1 MNDTTLYQRILGLGE
16 PWKVT
21 GVELSMEKG
30 EVVVRV
36 ATEEGAWA
44 CPECSERM
52 HINEKVTRRWRH
64 LDTCQ
69 LRTVIEADVPRV
81 RCREHGTQMVRVP
94 WAEPYGRFTA
104 LFEQVALLLM
114 RACSIS
120 AASRHLGI
128 SWDEVDHIKERAVR
142 RGLARKKPVPA
153 RAVRVDGK
161 SVGKGHGYV
170 TAVTRVPKDAKA
182 SVDYIAGGRD
192 EAALDA
198 YWRLP
203 STGPLGDIR
212 CASMDMWKPYI
223 ASASSALPGGAL
235 AVTHDPFR
243 LVQHMNRAVDAV
255 RRRERSRLGEA
266 SRKELKNTRFMWLYG
281 FESLPEK
288 WSKRMEAVK
297 DGATKAARAWRLK
310 ELFRAFCQ
318 CGDRAQ
324 ASAFFDDWHASA
336 VRCRLKSVVEFA
348 KMVKRRLPQVLNYF
362 IHKVTN
368 AFSEGINGIIQELI
382 GRARGYRNRERLKR
396 DIYFH
401 LGDLDMLPAIP
412 CNIQ

>member
-1 MNDTTLYQRILGLGE
+1 MNDATLYQQILGLE
-16 PWKVT
+16 KPWRVT

-30 EVVVRV
+30 EVVVKV
-36 ATEEGAWA
+36 ATEETVWA
-44 CPECSERM
+44 CPECSARM
-52 HINEKVTRRWRH
+52 HVNEKVTRRWRH

-69 LRTVIEADVPRV
+69 LKTLIEADVPRV
-81 RCREHGTQMVRVP
+81 RCPEHGTRMVRVP

-104 LFEQVALLLM
+104 LFERVALMLM
-114 RACSIS
+114 KSCSLS

-142 RGLARKKPVPA
+142 RGLARKRPVPA
-153 RAVRVDGK
+153 KAVCVDEK
-161 SVGKGHGYV
+161 SAGRGHEYV
-170 TAVTRVPKDAKA
+170 TVVTRVPEGG
-182 SVDYIAGGRD
+182 SPFVDYIADGRD

-198 YWRLP
+198 YWALP
-203 STGPLGDIR
+203 STGPLKDIR

-223 ASASSALPGGAL
+223 KSASAALPGGAL
-235 AVTHDPFR
+235 AVTHDPFH

-255 RRRERSRLGEA
+255 RRREQARLGEPA
-266 SRKELKNTRFMWLYG
+266 RRELKSTRFMWLYG

-288 WSKRMEAVK
+288 WAERMKAVK
-297 DGATKAARAWRLK
+297 DGATKTARAWRLK
-310 ELFRAFCQ
+310 ELFREFYR
-318 CGDRAQ
+318 CGDWAQ
-324 ASAFFDDWHASA
+324 GSAFFEDWHASA
-336 VRCRLKSVVEFA
+336 VRCRLKPVVEFA
-348 KMVKRRLPQVLNYF
+348 KMVKRHLPQVLNYF

-368 AFSEGINGIIQELI
+368 SFSEGINGIIQELI

-401 LGDLDMLPAIP
+401 LGNLDMLPNIP